1 MPVST
6 LLFQGALLAH
16 LVSLSL
22 PSQRPPGPPAYP
34 FAVGERLEYEATVG
48 MVPVGSAS
56 IVVSPMATEQ
66 GRQAFVFAASGEAR
80 PLGLRFGAELTS
92 YVGVQAFNSLRFHRK
107 LIQGS
112 SVNDVQFE
120 IVPDSSRY
128 RQLGDSRDW
137 VAPSNP
143 LDELAFL
150 YYLRT
155 ARLKPGAS
163 YSISRYFQ
171 TGYNPVQVRVVNRE
185 TRTLPGGRSAPVL
198 DLEITSRG
206 MMMTVAMTDDARR
219 LPVELELPLPF
230 GRVTLELTRVT

>member
-1 MPVST
+1 MPVSS
-6 LLFQGALLAH
+6 LLFQGALLA
-16 LVSLSL
+16 LLTS
-22 PSQRPPGPPAYP
+22 PSSPAAAPSYP
-34 FAVGERLEYEATVG
+34 FAVGERLQYDATVG

-56 IVVSPMATEQ
+56 IVVNPMATEQ
-66 GRQAFVFAASGEAR
+66 GRQVFVFAASGEAR
-80 PLGLRFGAELTS
+80 PLGLQFGAELTS

-112 SVNDVQFE
+112 TVNDVQFQ

-128 RQLGDSRDW
+128 RQIGDRRDW

-155 ARLKPGAS
+155 ARLQPGAS

-171 TGYNPVQVRVVNRE
+171 TGYNPVRVRVTGRE
-185 TRTLPGGRSAPVL
+185 TRTLPDGKSTPVL
-198 DLEITSRG
+198 TLEVTSRG
-206 MMMTVAMTDDARR
+206 NLVTLALTDDARR
-219 LPVELELPLPF
+219 LPVEIDLPLPF
-230 GRVTLELTRVT
+230 GRVTLQLSKTS